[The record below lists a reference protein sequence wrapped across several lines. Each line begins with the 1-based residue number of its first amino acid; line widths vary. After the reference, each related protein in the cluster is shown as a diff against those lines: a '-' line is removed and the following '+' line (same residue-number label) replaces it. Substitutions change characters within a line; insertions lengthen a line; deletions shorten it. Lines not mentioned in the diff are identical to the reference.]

1 MHHFVVFHSVFM
13 ALVELSFQIKQ
24 QELWTSHDNHVG
36 FTSLRLFFL
45 NAIFESSLI
54 LKLLLNSCCLIGKL
68 NSTNAIKTEWKTTK
82 CNGNLHQTL
91 FWRWWWCLIMR
102 QNLCA
107 RHLEINF
114 AFLIGFKK
122 AIVYDTCGGFHRLQ
136 TRWIF
141 WFNVISL
148 KQLRNVRLGIWLRA
162 WNFEGE
168 TFFNF
173 SIVISQKNNASI

>member
-1 MHHFVVFHSVFM
+1 MTMENAGPRLLQRHPKKSTRV
-13 ALVELSFQIKQ
+13 A
-24 QELWTSHDNHVG
+24 
-36 FTSLRLFFL
+36 LRLFFL

-54 LKLLLNSCCLIGKL
+54 LHLLLNSCRLIGKL

-82 CNGNLHQTL
+82 CNGNLHQIL
-91 FWRWWWCLIMR
+91 FWRWWWCLILK

-114 AFLIGFKK
+114 AFLIDFKK
-122 AIVYDTCGGFHRLQ
+122 AIVYDTCGAFHRLQ

-148 KQLRNVRLGIWLRA
+148 KQFRNVRLGIWLRA
-162 WNFEGE
+162 WNFEGW

-173 SIVISQKNNASI
+173 SIVISQKNNAII

>member
-1 MHHFVVFHSVFM
+1 M
-13 ALVELSFQIKQ
+13 
-24 QELWTSHDNHVG
+24 
-36 FTSLRLFFL
+36 RPFFL
-45 NAIFESSLI
+45 NVNFESSLI
-54 LKLLLNSCCLIGKL
+54 LSFLLNSCRLMGKL
-68 NSTNAIKTEWKTTK
+68 NSTNAIKSEWKTTK
-82 CNGNLHQTL
+82 CNGNLATLHQIL
-91 FWRWWWCLIMR
+91 FWRWWWWLILKL
-102 QNLCA
+102 NLCA

-114 AFLIGFKK
+114 VFLIGFKK
-122 AIVYDTCGGFHRLQ
+122 AIVYDTCGTFHRLQ

-148 KQLRNVRLGIWLRA
+148 KQLKNVRLGIRLRA